1 MTTTLKIYLRDTN
14 GGLMPAI
21 EILKREAGQPL
32 IRSDNYKHKTGEY
45 GWKFSNEIL
54 NLYHNLMTLGIVTV
68 ADDLNDL
75 IPTIATEIGRRG
87 WDATPEDTV
96 RNQINRGVWL

>member
-1 MTTTLKIYLRDTN
+1 MTTTLKIYLRNTKGD
-14 GGLMPAI
+14 LMPAI

-32 IRSDNYKHKTGEY
+32 ISSDNYKHKTGEY

-96 RNQINRGVWL
+96 RNQINQGVWL